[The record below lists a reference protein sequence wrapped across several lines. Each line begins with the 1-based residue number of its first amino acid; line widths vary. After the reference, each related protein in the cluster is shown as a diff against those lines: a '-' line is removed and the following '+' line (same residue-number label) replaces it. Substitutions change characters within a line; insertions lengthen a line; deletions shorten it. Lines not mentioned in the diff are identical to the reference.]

1 MTPHVDEMNN
11 ETNDL
16 VILIHETL
24 VEHTSINSA
33 EKLGSPTCNL
43 ITNFKRQDQEYFRFI
58 FQRYAPKL

>member
-33 EKLGSPTCNL
+33 EKLDSPTCNL

-58 FQRYAPKL
+58 FQTYAPKL